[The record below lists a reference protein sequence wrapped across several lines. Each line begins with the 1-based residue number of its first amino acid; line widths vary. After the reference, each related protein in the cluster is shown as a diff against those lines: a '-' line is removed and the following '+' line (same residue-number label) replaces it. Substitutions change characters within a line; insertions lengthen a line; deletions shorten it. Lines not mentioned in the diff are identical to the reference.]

1 MRQKSLT
8 SNTHEFLKFAIKNQ
22 VLRFGQFTLKSGRIS
37 PYFFD
42 AGLFNTGKLL
52 AELAQFYAAV
62 LHDTEPDDFMLF
74 GPAYKGIP
82 LATATATALAKHHG
96 RDTPFAFNRKE
107 RKNHGEGGDIVGAEL
122 KGRTVIIDD
131 VITAGTSVNEAV
143 RIIKTAGAEPVALA
157 IALDREEKI
166 DDKGISAADT
176 IREQLGLKI
185 YAIASF
191 SELIKYIHSNP
202 DLSSN
207 VAALESYRNRY
218 GI

>member
-8 SNTHEFLKFAIKNQ
+8 SNTHKFLKFAINNQ

-42 AGLFNTGKLL
+42 AGLFNTGQLL
-52 AELAQFYAAV
+52 ADLAQFYAVV
-62 LHDTEPDDFMLF
+62 LNDAEHDNFMLF

-82 LATATATALAKHHG
+82 LATATATALAKHYG
-96 RDTPFAFNRKE
+96 RDIPFAFNRKE

-131 VITAGTSVNEAV
+131 VITAGTSVKEAV
-143 RIIKTAGAEPVALA
+143 HIIKMAGAKPVALT
-157 IALDREEKI
+157 IALDREEKMNN
-166 DDKGISAADT
+166 KGISAANT
-176 IREQLGLKI
+176 VREQLGLKI
-185 YAIASF
+185 HAIASF
-191 SELIKYIHSNP
+191 SELIRYIHSNR
-202 DLSSN
+202 DLCGN